1 MPLEMKQRR
10 GFKILPII
18 IFIVIGITYYI
29 SSNETNE
36 YTGRNQLV
44 GMSIGQEME
53 LGLQSYKEVLK
64 SENIITSGPEVD
76 LVKSVGE
83 RIAKASQNEQFKWEF
98 NVIKSDQQN
107 AFCMPGGKVAV
118 YSGIIPIAKNADGLA
133 VIMGH
138 EISHALARH
147 GSERMAHSQLA
158 QLGQLAVGMASN
170 EMDPRQ
176 RQLIMAAFGAGAQ
189 FGIMLPFSRSHES
202 EADKLGLLLMARA
215 CFNPREAPEFW
226 KRMAVA
232 QKSSNKPI
240 EFMSTHPSDETRISN
255 LNSWMPNAVKLYE
268 ENCRN

>member
-1 MPLEMKQRR
+1 MDEFGQRR
-10 GFKILPII
+10 GRFKILPII
-18 IFIVIGITYYI
+18 IFLVIGIIYYL

-53 LGLQSYKEVLK
+53 LGLQSYKEVLS
-64 SENIITSGPEVD
+64 SENLLRSGPEVD
-76 LVKSVGE
+76 LVKAVGA
-83 RIAKASQNEQFKWEF
+83 RIAKASENDQFQWEY

-147 GSERMAHSQLA
+147 GAERMAHSQLA

-170 EMDPRQ
+170 EMEPAQ
-176 RQLIMAAFGAGAQ
+176 RQMVMAAFGAGAQ

-202 EADKLGLLLMARA
+202 EADRLGLILMAKA

-226 KRMAVA
+226 KRMAES
-232 QKSSNKPI
+232 QRTTNKPI

-268 ENCRN
+268 ENCP